1 VDHFNASNSF
11 IGAMTAVSSATMI
24 VAYLIWGR
32 MIDRGSSI
40 RLTLLNTVVTLL
52 IPIGYIAAA
61 DVWLLIPVAVVAGI
75 VNAGGEITF
84 FTNIVQ
90 IAPRDRIG
98 EYATAQSLLMGL
110 RGTAA
115 PFVAAA
121 LLGVADPR
129 VVLLIGV
136 IFMTAGCAI
145 MAGAVRL
152 IAPSGM
158 TTSRVVIESPAD

>member
-1 VDHFNASNSF
+1 
-11 IGAMTAVSSATMI
+11 M
-24 VAYLIWGR
+24 
-32 MIDRGSSI
+32 
-40 RLTLLNTVVTLL
+40 L

-61 DVWLLIPVAVVAGI
+61 DVWLLIPVAIVGGI

-98 EYATAQSLLMGL
+98 EYATAQSVLMGL

-121 LLGVADPR
+121 LLGLADPR

-136 IFMTAGCAI
+136 IFMAAGCAI
-145 MAGAVRL
+145 MAGAVRV
-152 IAPSGM
+152 IAP
-158 TTSRVVIESPAD
+158 TALPTSRVVVESPAD

>member
-1 VDHFNASNSF
+1 
-11 IGAMTAVSSATMI
+11 M
-24 VAYLIWGR
+24 
-32 MIDRGSSI
+32 
-40 RLTLLNTVVTLL
+40 
-52 IPIGYIAAA
+52 
-61 DVWLLIPVAVVAGI
+61 GI
-75 VNAGGEITF
+75 
-84 FTNIVQ
+84 
-90 IAPRDRIG
+90 
-98 EYATAQSLLMGL
+98 

-152 IAPSGM
+152 IAAPTSV
-158 TTSRVVIESPAD
+158 TTARVVVESPAD

>member
-1 VDHFNASNSF
+1 
-11 IGAMTAVSSATMI
+11 
-24 VAYLIWGR
+24 
-32 MIDRGSSI
+32 
-40 RLTLLNTVVTLL
+40 
-52 IPIGYIAAA
+52 
-61 DVWLLIPVAVVAGI
+61 VAVIGGI

-90 IAPRDRIG
+90 LAPRDRIG

-115 PFVAAA
+115 PFIAAA
-121 LLGVADPR
+121 LLGIADPR

-152 IAPSGM
+152 IVPA
-158 TTSRVVIESPAD
+158 TTPASRVVTESPAD